1 MLIIIITVWN
11 LSCKYISKEDKM
23 TDTPRKRMLLLLSR
37 EFKINKAA
45 PISSDLNKRMEEGYL
60 PYEPNITHKQRKSM
74 D

>member
-1 MLIIIITVWN
+1 
-11 LSCKYISKEDKM
+11 M